1 MGKTMTAEKKRE
13 RKPRSIRDHERY
25 MEQREE
31 RKARQRAYYEAH
43 RDELNARR
51 RQRDSEKTVE
61 KLRAIYSQM
70 K

>member
-1 MGKTMTAEKKRE
+1 MGKTMTAEKPRE
-13 RKPRSIRDHERY
+13 HKPRSIRDHERY

-61 KLRAIYSQM
+61 KLRVIYQQM